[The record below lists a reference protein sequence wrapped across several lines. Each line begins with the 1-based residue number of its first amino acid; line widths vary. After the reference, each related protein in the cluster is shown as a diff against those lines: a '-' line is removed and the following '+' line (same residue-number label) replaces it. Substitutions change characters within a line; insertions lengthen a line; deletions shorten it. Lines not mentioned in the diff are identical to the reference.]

1 MGGMKARIANAL
13 TMPSPQVGDVVFQ
26 NVSIIDGS
34 GNTPRYTT
42 SVVVRNGY
50 IHSISSDTI
59 TSAKPEGIRVI
70 DCDNGRWTLCPG
82 FIDMHAHSDLSL
94 LHTPNHLAK
103 ITQGVTTEVIGQ
115 DGISYAPTDDAA
127 MARVRKQ
134 IAGWNGNPTE
144 PADFFDRWRT
154 VKEYLDVLDQ
164 GLDGKGIATNAAF
177 LVPQGNL
184 RILTMGYDSRPASP
198 EEVGRMKVILVESL
212 EQGAVGMS
220 SGLTYVPGNFASF
233 NELAS
238 LCEVLVKYGAYYCPH
253 HRSYGKDAIAAY
265 AEMIQLARQTGVR
278 LHLTHATLN
287 FPENA
292 GRADELLKMIDE
304 AIAEGVEISM
314 DTYPYLPGSTTLGA
328 LLPTWVSS
336 ASDKVAV
343 LNDPVQLEKIKYECL
358 VEGTDGCHGLT
369 LDWARVEIGGVMNND
384 LAEQCVGKR
393 ISQIASNRG
402 EDGFETFIWLLKED
416 DFNSTI
422 LQHMGNE
429 GNVRKIMRHSRH
441 TGGSD
446 GILTSTKPHPRG
458 WGTFP
463 RYLGHYGRDLPAGK
477 SRNIYAAEANIND
490 GPAEEFEAVEP
501 ETIFEGGIEEAVNHL
516 TGRAAQV
523 VRMHDRGLVKAGY
536 RADLVLFDASLIR
549 DRATFANPKQ
559 AAAGIRVVMVN
570 GVFAVD
576 EGKPTG
582 ARAGRTVRM
591 SKAENGDE
599 WIVG

>member
-1 MGGMKARIANAL
+1 
-13 TMPSPQVGDVVFQ
+13 MPSPRDGDVVFE

-34 GNTPRYTT
+34 GNTPRYTA

-50 IHSISSDTI
+50 IHSISDDI

-94 LHTPNHLAK
+94 LHTPDHLAK

-127 MARVRKQ
+127 MARIRKQ

-184 RILTMGYDSRPASP
+184 RILTIGYDGRPAIP
-198 EEVGRMKVILVESL
+198 EEVERMKEILVEAL

-220 SGLTYVPGNFASF
+220 SGLTYVPGNFASY

-238 LCEVLVKYGAYYCPH
+238 LCEVLVKYGVYYCPH
-253 HRSYGKDAIAAY
+253 HRSYGRDAMEAY
-265 AEMIQLARQTGVR
+265 GEMIQLARQTGVR

-287 FPENA
+287 YPENT

-304 AIAEGVEISM
+304 AIAEGLDISM
-314 DTYPYLPGSTTLGA
+314 DTYPYLPGSTTLA
-328 LLPTWVSS
+328 SQLPTWVSS
-336 ASDKVAV
+336 APDPLAM
-343 LNDPVQLEKIKYECL
+343 LNDPVQLEKLKQYCL
-358 VEGTDGCHGLT
+358 MQGSQ
-369 LDWARVEIGGVMNND
+369 LDFATIEIGGVMNND
-384 LAEQCVGKR
+384 LADMCVGKR
-393 ISQIASNRG
+393 ISQIAADRG
-402 EDGFETFIWLLKED
+402 EDAFDTFVWLLRED

-422 LQHMGNE
+422 LSHVGNE
-429 GNVRKIMRHSRH
+429 SNVRKIMRHARH

-463 RYLGHYGRDLPAGK
+463 RYLGHYGRDLAEGK
-477 SRNIYAAEANIND
+477 SRNIHATAANIHD
-490 GPAEEFEAVEP
+490 GPAEEFETVEP
-501 ETIFEGGIEEAVNHL
+501 ETIFVGGIEEAVNHL

-523 VRMHDRGLVKAGY
+523 VRMHDRGLVQEGY
-536 RADLVLFDASLIR
+536 RADLVLFDASEIR
-549 DRATFANPKQ
+549 DRATFVKPQQ
-559 AAAGIRVVMVN
+559 AAAGIRAVMVN
-570 GVFAVD
+570 GVFAVY

-591 SKAENGDE
+591 SKAEKAAE